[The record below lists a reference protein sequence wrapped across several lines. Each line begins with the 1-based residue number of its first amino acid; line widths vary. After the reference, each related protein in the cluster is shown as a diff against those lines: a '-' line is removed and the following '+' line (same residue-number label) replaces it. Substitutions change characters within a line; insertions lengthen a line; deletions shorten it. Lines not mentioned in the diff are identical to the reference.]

1 MKKARPLSGHE
12 EFILCVD
19 FYPVLPSVYTMQEEM
34 QGSSGSAL
42 VTGGAIR
49 LGRALALGLA
59 RQGYNIVLHYNR
71 SESEAQQTMAEI
83 RDQGVACEL
92 IQMNLE
98 TELNGESLI
107 QRAAEIFGDLK
118 VLVNSASVYDGGT
131 IAETTEEIFD
141 RNMQVNFKAPFF
153 LARAFRNHVGSGNII
168 NILDN
173 KISFN
178 QYHYAAYLLS
188 KKMLAEFT
196 VLAALEFA
204 PEIRVNGIAPGV
216 ILPASVR
223 SESYLAWRVEAI
235 PLKRKGET
243 ENIVKAL
250 HYLLDNDFVSGQIL
264 TVDGAEGKTS
274 IGRNAESYQGD

>member
-1 MKKARPLSGHE
+1 MEKEK
-12 EFILCVD
+12 
-19 FYPVLPSVYTMQEEM
+19 
-34 QGSSGSAL
+34 QGSPGAAL

-49 LGRALALGLA
+49 LGRSLALGLA
-59 RQGYNIVLHYNR
+59 RKGYNIVLHYNN
-71 SESEAQQTMAEI
+71 SESEAQKTREEI
-83 RDQGVACEL
+83 RGLGVSCEL
-92 IQMNLE
+92 IQMNLASG
-98 TELNGESLI
+98 LNGESLI
-107 QRAAEIFGDLK
+107 QRAAEIFGGLS

-131 IAETTEEIFD
+131 IAGTTEEIFD
-141 RNMQVNFKAPFF
+141 RNIQVNLKAPFF
-153 LARAFRNHVGSGNII
+153 LARAFRNLAGSGNII

-188 KKMLAEFT
+188 KKTLAEFT

-204 PEIRVNGIAPGV
+204 PTIRVNGIAPGV
-216 ILPASVR
+216 ILPAAVR
-223 SESYLAWRVEAI
+223 SESYLSWRVEAI
-235 PLKRKGET
+235 PLKRKGDT

-274 IGRNAESYQGD
+274 VGRNAESYQGD